1 MIPLKISI
9 ENFMCYRGNVPT
21 LSLESIHVACLS
33 GNNGH
38 GKTALLDSITWALWG
53 KSRARTQEELIHQ
66 GQRNMRVELEFMAQD
81 QRYKVTRIYGKTNR
95 SSTGKTELNLSV
107 LLGTDYTSIMGNT
120 IREMGNHD
128 KAMDIFTA
136 SLKQAEELG
145 DKHGMGDSF
154 NSIGAIYFHKGDFD
168 KALECSNKSIAIAD
182 DLNDKYRMAI
192 SLNNNGVVSHNK
204 GDYEEGLLAQPV

>member
-120 IREMGNHD
+120 IRDTESQIID
-128 KAMDIFTA
+128 IVKMDYETFIST
-136 SLKQAEELG
+136 SYLMQ
-145 DKHGMGDSF
+145 GDSSHF
-154 NSIGAIYFHKGDFD
+154 T
-168 KALECSNKSIAIAD
+168 KSKPTERKKILAD
-182 DLNDKYRMAI
+182 VL
-192 SLNNNGVVSHNK
+192 
-204 GDYEEGLLAQPV
+204 